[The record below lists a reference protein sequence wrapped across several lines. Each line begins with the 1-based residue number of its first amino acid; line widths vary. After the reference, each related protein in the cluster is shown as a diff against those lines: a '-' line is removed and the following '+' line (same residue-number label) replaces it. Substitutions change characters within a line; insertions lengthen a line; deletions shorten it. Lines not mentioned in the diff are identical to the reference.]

1 MGEWHRVMAD
11 ITLNIGMLE
20 DSVLA
25 ILHVCVCAPK
35 CVYVKVYCVHI
46 LSVMTRL
53 CMMVTREVYCAP
65 ISI

>member
-1 MGEWHRVMAD
+1 MGEWHLVMAD

-25 ILHVCVCAPK
+25 ILCVCVCAPK
-35 CVYVKVYCVHI
+35 CVYVKVCCVHI

-53 CMMVTREVYCAP
+53 CMMVTLEV
-65 ISI
+65 

>member
-1 MGEWHRVMAD
+1 MGEWHLVMAD

-25 ILHVCVCAPK
+25 ILRVCVRAQVC
-35 CVYVKVYCVHI
+35 VKVCCVHI

-53 CMMVTREVYCAP
+53 CMMVTREV
-65 ISI
+65 